1 MASSSVFNSALS
13 VLSLN
18 VDGLRDLLKRAA
30 LLQWL
35 HAVPSVDVVC
45 LQEVHCVSES
55 ECQLWFWIP
64 DIRLVYLLV
73 PIDLAGVLFCFDRFC
88 FL

>member
-1 MASSSVFNSALS
+1 MMASSSVFNSLLS

-18 VDGLRDLLKRAA
+18 VDVLQNSLKRAA

-45 LQEVHCVSES
+45 LQEVNCVSES
-55 ECQLWFWIP
+55 LCQFWF
-64 DIRLVYLLV
+64 
-73 PIDLAGVLFCFDRFC
+73 RFSGFSSC
-88 FL
+88 VSPGSNRS

>member
-1 MASSSVFNSALS
+1 MMASPSVFSSPLS

-18 VDGLRDLLKRAA
+18 VNGLRDSSKRAA

-35 HAVPSVDVVC
+35 YALPSTDVKC

-55 ECQLWFWIP
+55 ECQFWFRSSGFSSCVSP
-64 DIRLVYLLV
+64 GSNRS
-73 PIDLAGVLFCFDRFC
+73 
-88 FL
+88 